1 MMVMYITAHGSYD
14 TCLPNGLGQAEN
26 FLHQPMH
33 NNAAR
38 RYSDYVRTPS
48 GLQYQDLRPGD
59 GPAPKPGSS
68 VTVDWDG
75 YTIGR
80 GPMLG
85 RTCDPLVAKE
95 MC

>member
-1 MMVMYITAHGSYD
+1 
-14 TCLPNGLGQAEN
+14 
-26 FLHQPMH
+26 MH
-33 NNAAR
+33 IHAAR

-80 GPMLG
+80 GPLPG
-85 RTCDPLVAKE
+85 RAHDPWVAKQLGVKRSWAYFE
-95 MC
+95 AYFDCLAQHESARQDLLG